1 MPRRNAIIWKDFYKQ
16 NKFCEH
22 ITLENGEKISRFLE
36 SSNDNSS
43 FRWICELCND
53 KSIIV
58 NPTSLSVVDQLGASA
73 TREFTLTNTT
83 SQDFTFSIKEA
94 TPAGRSISLVEITD
108 DSKSKT
114 CTRSSQL

>member
-58 NPTSLSVVDQLGASA
+58 LENEDKGNDVD
-73 TREFTLTNTT
+73 N
-83 SQDFTFSIKEA
+83 IN
-94 TPAGRSISLVEITD
+94 V
-108 DSKSKT
+108 
-114 CTRSSQL
+114 